1 MISALEGLMIV
12 WGGARKSDMHDLFG
26 VEKDEHTN
34 ASPIIV
40 SKWLLSC
47 GNPKDLVISSN

>member
-26 VEKDEHTN
+26 VEKDKDTN

-40 SKWLLSC
+40 SKCHASSSPM
-47 GNPKDLVISSN
+47 GIPKLW